1 MGRGRSPSLPGW
13 KRKPASAGPVC
24 NLGDGL
30 RAVPIWISSISVAIH
45 KTHRTT
51 EKSACG
57 TPSFAMPQRFQDAVE
72 VFPPAKTCTLL
83 VLKC

>member
-1 MGRGRSPSLPGW
+1 MDGARPSLGGRGSRPLPVQFVI
-13 KRKPASAGPVC
+13 R
-24 NLGDGL
+24 GDGL

-57 TPSFAMPQRFQDAVE
+57 TPSFAMPPRFQDTVE